1 MRVCKSCGRENPDE
15 RDFCECGEYLRW
27 EPTNFVPAVSAPAS
41 DPAKTEE
48 APAQEL
54 DPNVTVAAD
63 AAGPGRAW
71 GAPAAP
77 GGLGSGVAP
86 MPGTPGSGD
95 APPGAAALMLRLPED
110 DSASPGPVRV
120 LVNPGEGVVI
130 VGLIRN
136 QSEVVDNFDL
146 SVRGLPE
153 DWWTI
158 SPATAYLVPYGSGG
172 TYEQEIQIQIHPPRA
187 PQSQARPWP
196 FEVVA
201 ESRAYG
207 GEVASSSATA
217 TVGPYFD
224 VATELRPERASGRLK
239 ARYRLIVRNK
249 ANARTEVALSA
260 EDTDA
265 ECEFRFAEP
274 KIALEPGNAMECPF
288 TVLPPKQKW
297 IGKPQ
302 DRQFQVT
309 AAPVGVETPSPPRM
323 AVFRQRPWLPWW
335 LAIAVPVVAA
345 LAVLAI
351 KLMPKQAVI
360 PNLKGQPSV
369 FAAQKLL
376 NKGGFVLA
384 PKPVTVA
391 NASKPAGSIADQ
403 SPAAGTKA
411 KKGTV
416 VTLKIYTGTG
426 KATVPNVVGETPGAA
441 DQALRASSLALGTVS
456 PQPLNPQGKISSQ
469 IPLANAS
476 VPNGTAVA
484 VFLASTGGKGGSA
497 AGGNASASK
506 KGGAGAGTAAAAA
519 AGAASVA
526 AVAAQAGKGPI
537 PIPALSGDPT
547 KAAAKL
553 SQLGLVPHPVKQLA
567 TVPIGQV
574 AGTIPAAGSKV
585 PKGAQVD
592 LIISNGSPQLS
603 YDNGQTISVVN
614 PSTGKPSGAVPAG
627 AGGTQVEAAWSN
639 DGTQLVYSQNGQ
651 LVLDNPNDKSVKP
664 FQMTTPQSGI
674 TNLDPSFAPTNSK
687 HIVAFIQRSANGTT
701 ALCFATV
708 GPFALNRSC
717 TNAPG
722 WELGN
727 QINWA
732 PGGQT
737 ILVFGAQNGG
747 HTFGLLAFNSNVPYS
762 TQGSDWGH
770 GTLQTNDAVSG
781 EGVVAGAVSP
791 NGKKMALVSNIGTG
805 NNFFLYIV
813 PAGNFQ
819 PNASQQLP
827 VSACQ
832 VSWRSDSQEVAVMQ
846 PNGMCTSTALGTIS
860 AISLAN
866 PLSPRTLT
874 SLGAHPAWEPV
885 PTGG

>member
-1 MRVCKSCGRENPDE
+1 VRVCQSCGRENPDD

-27 EPTNFVPAVSAPAS
+27 EPTSFVPAVSAPTGEQA
-41 DPAKTEE
+41 AGEQ
-48 APAQEL
+48 APAGEV

-63 AAGPGRAW
+63 AAAPGRAW

-95 APPGAAALMLRLPED
+95 APPGAAALMLRLPDD
-110 DSASPGPVRV
+110 DSASPSPVRV
-120 LVNPGEGVVI
+120 LVNPGEGVLI

-136 QSEVVDNFDL
+136 QSEVVDNFDM

-158 SPATAYLVPYGSGG
+158 TPATAYLVPYGSGG
-172 TYEQEIQIQIHPPRA
+172 TYEQEIQVQIHPPRA

-239 ARYRLIVRNK
+239 ARYRLVVRNK

-265 ECEFRFAEP
+265 ECQFRFAEP

-288 TVLPPKQKW
+288 TVLPPKQIW
-297 IGKPQ
+297 VGKPH

-309 AAPVGVETPSPPRM
+309 AAPVGVDTPSPPRM

-335 LAIAVPVVAA
+335 LAIVVPVIAA
-345 LAVLAI
+345 LAILAI

-360 PNLKGQPSV
+360 PNLKGQPSM

-376 NKGGFVLA
+376 NKDGFVLA
-384 PKPVTVA
+384 PKPVTVVD
-391 NASKPAGSIADQ
+391 ASKPAGSIADQ

-411 KKGTV
+411 KKGTP
-416 VTLKIYTGTG
+416 VTVKIYTGTG
-426 KATVPNVVGETPGAA
+426 KATVPNVVGDTPGEA

-456 PQPLNPQGKISSQ
+456 PQPLNPKGKISSQ

-476 VPNGTAVA
+476 VPNGTSVA
-484 VFLASTGGKGGSA
+484 VFLASASGKGASTAAANGSSKTGSA
-497 AGGNASASK
+497 S
-506 KGGAGAGTAAAAA
+506 GAAAGTAAAAA

-537 PIPALSGDPT
+537 PIPSLTGDPT
-547 KAAAKL
+547 KAAAQL

-585 PKGAQVD
+585 AKGALVD

-603 YDNGQTISVVN
+603 YDNGQTISVIN
-614 PSTGKPSGAVPAG
+614 PSTDKPSGTVPAG
-627 AGGTQVEAAWSN
+627 SGGTQVEAAWSP
-639 DGTQLVYSQNGQ
+639 DGTQVVYSQNGE

-664 FQMTTPQSGI
+664 FQLTAAQPGV
-674 TNLDPSFAPTNSK
+674 TNVNPSFAPTNSA
-687 HIVAFIQRSANGTT
+687 HIIAFIQRSSSGAK
-701 ALCFATV
+701 LCFATI
-708 GPFALNRSC
+708 GKFALNSSC
-717 TNAPG
+717 TSAPG
-722 WELGN
+722 WDLGG
-727 QINWA
+727 QVAWA

-737 ILVFGAQNGG
+737 ILVLGTKNNGAN
-747 HTFGLLAFNSNVPYS
+747 FGLLAFNSNVAFS
-762 TQGSDWGH
+762 TQGSNWGQ
-770 GTLQTNDAVSG
+770 GTLQTNDSVSG
-781 EGVVAGAVSP
+781 QGVFAGAFSP

-805 NNFFLYIV
+805 TFNLYIV
-813 PAGNFQ
+813 PTNDFT
-819 PNASQQLP
+819 PNTSQELP
-827 VSACQ
+827 GSACQ
-832 VSWRSDSQEVAVMQ
+832 VAWRSDSQELAVMQ
-846 PNGMCTSTALGTIS
+846 PSGLCSPTALGTIV
-860 AISLAN
+860 ALNLAN
-866 PLSPRTLT
+866 PRSPTILT
-874 SLGAHPAWEPV
+874 NQGAHPAWQPV